1 MNPKRKV
8 GEREGLSLKER
19 IRKPKSKFTKF
30 RAVESQSGC
39 GAVSSNCKNKSE
51 IQTEEQWHPKSWMLK
66 HRVPNVGWRRGGP
79 MPWVSVVP
87 SKFVS
92 DTASLPSPQPNIQIL
107 LQCTTRCQTGLQ

>member
-51 IQTEEQWHPKSWMLK
+51 IQTEEQWHPQKLDAEAQGAQCWLA
-66 HRVPNVGWRRGGP
+66 HALGLCG
-79 MPWVSVVP
+79 
-87 SKFVS
+87 
-92 DTASLPSPQPNIQIL
+92 T
-107 LQCTTRCQTGLQ
+107 LQVCL